1 MCHNTHAMGTSE
13 RKQRERAEREE
24 LILDVGRKMLLK
36 DGYHGLSMDRIAEEI
51 EYSKGIVYQHFASKD
66 DLLCGISINLLREG
80 LAYFHRASQLP
91 GRPRE
96 RFTAI
101 AVASQLLFRL
111 HPDSFQ
117 AQLIIWVNAIAD
129 RAPQERR
136 EAMGQLQGELHALL
150 VSIVDDAVARN
161 DLRLPPGVTPH
172 SVMHGMWTMLIGAEL
187 SAQAPKLSNQCE
199 AIDPATSAR
208 QNIQR
213 LWDGYGWKP
222 LSTVW
227 DYAQTEKRTL
237 TEVFPEEYQA
247 LQRAGRNL

>member
-1 MCHNTHAMGTSE
+1 MGTSE
-13 RKQRERAEREE
+13 RKQRERAERES

-80 LAYFHRASQLP
+80 VAFFHRASQLR

-96 RFTAI
+96 RLTAI
-101 AVASQLLFRL
+101 ALASQLLFRL

-129 RAPQERR
+129 RASQERR
-136 EAMGQLQGELHALL
+136 EVMGQLQTDLHVLL
-150 VSIVDDAVARN
+150 IGIVDDAIARN

-172 SVMHGMWTMLIGAEL
+172 NVMHGMWAMLVGADL
-187 SAQAPKLSNQCE
+187 TAQAPRFAKQWDTVE
-199 AIDPATSAR
+199 PAAVVR
-208 QNIQR
+208 WNIQR

-222 LSTVW
+222 LSTAW
-227 DYAQTEKRTL
+227 DYAETEKRTL
-237 TEVFPEEYQA
+237 TELFPEEYQV
-247 LQRAGRNL
+247 LQRSGLAL